1 MAQAAEPGAVEPE
14 AAAAEAPIPVL
25 AIPLLSLAA
34 FASGVSLRVTDPL
47 LPRLANEFAIPLG
60 HASAV
65 VTVYSVAYG
74 LAQLFFGPLGDRYG
88 KYRVVAWACGA
99 AGLMSLVC
107 ALATSLDVL
116 LVGRVLTGAAAAAAI
131 PLSMAWIGDV
141 VPYALR
147 QPVIARFLIGQ
158 FFGISGGVL
167 LGGIAADHLGRRV
180 PFVIISAIF
189 LLVALGLAL
198 LHRRLPAR
206 AKATVRA
213 EGPALRRMANEFG
226 AVLRLPWARVVLLSV
241 YLEGTFVYGAFAF
254 IASHLHAVFGI
265 SLSSAGLVVMLFG
278 LGGLIFAGAARRLL
292 LALGEAGLAA
302 GGGIL
307 MCLALGLVAAAPA
320 WTWALPACLLLGIGF
335 YMLHN
340 TLQTHATQMAPERR
354 GAAVATFAACFFL
367 GQSTGVALAGTAVEN
382 LGTRGV
388 MGIGALGT
396 LAVALVFSRL
406 RATSPLAPRRP

>member
-1 MAQAAEPGAVEPE
+1 MAQAAEPGAAEPE
-14 AAAAEAPIPVL
+14 AAAAEVPIPVL

-206 AKATVRA
+206 ARATVRA
-213 EGPALRRMANEFG
+213 EGPLAERGGNFM
-226 AVLRLPWARVVLLSV
+226 VVSSS
-241 YLEGTFVYGAFAF
+241 GSPSMSA
-254 IASHLHAVFGI
+254 
-265 SLSSAGLVVMLFG
+265 SSA
-278 LGGLIFAGAARRLL
+278 
-292 LALGEAGLAA
+292 
-302 GGGIL
+302 
-307 MCLALGLVAAAPA
+307 
-320 WTWALPACLLLGIGF
+320 
-335 YMLHN
+335 
-340 TLQTHATQMAPERR
+340 R
-354 GAAVATFAACFFL
+354 GKKMP
-367 GQSTGVALAGTAVEN
+367 SKY
-382 LGTRGV
+382 
-388 MGIGALGT
+388 
-396 LAVALVFSRL
+396 SR
-406 RATSPLAPRRP
+406 